1 MNSVL
6 SVESTRLSMTLYLF
20 LCPGMKKSRKPRK
33 YNKKKENG
41 VMRRRKK
48 ETTVVIRECVFV
60 CMNSALHLTVSIKL
74 FLCVLGDLVY
84 NKYNRQCNKFLFFF
98 FFPVLFI
105 TRFYFRIMS
114 IALREENFVVINVGS
129 KYTTAGI
136 GMHDTNKPPN
146 VVSNNK
152 KIVI

>member
-1 MNSVL
+1 
-6 SVESTRLSMTLYLF
+6 
-20 LCPGMKKSRKPRK
+20 
-33 YNKKKENG
+33 
-41 VMRRRKK
+41 
-48 ETTVVIRECVFV
+48 
-60 CMNSALHLTVSIKL
+60 
-74 FLCVLGDLVY
+74 
-84 NKYNRQCNKFLFFF
+84 
-98 FFPVLFI
+98 
-105 TRFYFRIMS
+105 MS